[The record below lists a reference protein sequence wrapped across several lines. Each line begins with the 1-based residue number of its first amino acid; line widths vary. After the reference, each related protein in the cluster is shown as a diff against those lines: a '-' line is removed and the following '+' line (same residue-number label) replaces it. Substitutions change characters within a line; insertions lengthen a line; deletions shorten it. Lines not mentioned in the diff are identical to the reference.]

1 MGKISSASTSDSG
14 IRIDNMELTVT
25 SRYPVRGEQTEKEV
39 RQEISARLYRI
50 FRNYDESCVSGG
62 GD

>member
-1 MGKISSASTSDSG
+1 MGKSGSASTPDIG

-25 SRYPVRGEQTEKEV
+25 NRYPVMGEQTEKEV

-50 FRNYDESCVSGG
+50 FCNYDESYVSGG

>member
-1 MGKISSASTSDSG
+1 MGKSGSASTPDTD
-14 IRIDNMELTVT
+14 IRKDKMELTVT
-25 SRYPVRGEQTEKEV
+25 NRYPVRGEQTEKEV

-50 FRNYDESCVSGG
+50 FRNYDESYISGD

>member
-1 MGKISSASTSDSG
+1 MGKSDSASTPDSG

-25 SRYPVRGEQTEKEV
+25 SRYPVMGEQTEKEV

-50 FRNYDESCVSGG
+50 FRNYDESYVSGG

>member
-1 MGKISSASTSDSG
+1 MGKISSASTPDTG

-25 SRYPVRGEQTEKEV
+25 NRYPVRGEQTEKEV

-50 FRNYDESCVSGG
+50 FRYYV
-62 GD
+62 

>member
-1 MGKISSASTSDSG
+1 MGKRSSASTPDTG

-25 SRYPVRGEQTEKEV
+25 NRYPVRGEQTEKEV

-50 FRNYDESCVSGG
+50 FRNYNESDVSGD